1 MPMMIE
7 NTLAQFYT
15 PLSRWFE
22 TGGRR
27 PSLRISKG
35 ALALNNVPIVLNP

>member
-27 PSLRISKG
+27 PRLSISKG
-35 ALALNNVPIVLNP
+35 ALALDDIPIVLNP